1 MAIIKNQVPYGD
13 YKFAEELDAI
23 SYYEK
28 NRINKEFEMLKNI
41 FMYSDNAKVTSTRTF
56 SIYFYKSSDKDK
68 FLEIEIEKDEDKFKI
83 GVYSNDKNIRSLMEI
98 TNVRKVAK
106 TLEEAHGILNEFI
119 CNVHHITR
127 QIDVELPLID
137 DEHYWEILRKNYY
150 DTLEKISGG
159 KVYDINERLEMQ

>member
-13 YKFAEELDAI
+13 YNFTKELDAI

-28 NRINKEFEMLKNI
+28 NRINKEFKMLKNI
-41 FMYSDNAKVTSTRTF
+41 FMYSDNAKVTSACTF

-83 GVYSNDKNIRSLMEI
+83 GVYSNDENIRSLMEI

-119 CNVHHITR
+119 CSVHHITR
-127 QIDVELPLID
+127 QIDVEFPLID
-137 DEHYWEILRKNYY
+137 DEDYWENTRKEYY
-150 DTLEKISGG
+150 ETLEKISNG
-159 KVYDINERLEMQ
+159 KVKEIYR